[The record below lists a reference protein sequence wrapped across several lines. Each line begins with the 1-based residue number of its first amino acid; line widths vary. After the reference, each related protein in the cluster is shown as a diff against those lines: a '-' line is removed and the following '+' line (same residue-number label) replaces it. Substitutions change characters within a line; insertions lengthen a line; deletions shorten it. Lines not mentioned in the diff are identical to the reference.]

1 MNFRVALRSLKKN
14 PVFTLVALT
23 VLALGIG
30 ANTAIFSVVNA
41 VLLRP
46 LPYKHPD
53 RIVSVGTLWLQT
65 RGIGQVSLPDFLDW
79 RAQSSSFEAMSLYSD
94 YPDDVFANN
103 IPQRVNTTFS
113 DAQFFQIFG
122 IAPILG
128 RVFAESDAQQPVAVL
143 SDSFFQRTF
152 HGDPGALGKT
162 IKLDQQAFVVIGV
175 MPAGFGYPNDT
186 QVWEFAPTFLSRW
199 GESRSGHNFRA
210 VGLLKPNVSLE
221 QVRAEMTAIGSRLAA
236 AYPNDDAKKSVAVTP
251 LHDQLVRGVRTT
263 LYLLLAAVALVLLI
277 ACANV
282 ANLLLAKVAM
292 RKQEIA
298 IRTALGASQAAI
310 VRQLLAEALA
320 LAIPAGAIG
329 LLLGWWSAEA
339 LAHFSP
345 ETLAQAK
352 SVTLDWRVALFAAV
366 VSLLSCIIFGLVPAF
381 QARDVDVNSSLHSG
395 GSTRVM
401 DAGMGKLRGGIVM
414 AEIAMSMAL
423 LIGSAILIRGL
434 IALSAVDPG
443 YRAQG
448 ITVMDLSY
456 PASTP
461 EQERQAVQFYSS
473 LLQQGSTTAGVQA
486 IAAST
491 ALPNDLGNGSNG
503 AFWIEGR
510 PGPSPADYLSQNAG
524 FMAITP
530 EYFRILGIPLI
541 RGRDFSDR
549 DQPDALQTCI
559 VNQALARKFFPG
571 EDAIGHRIKTGY
583 DSLNAPFM
591 TIVGVVGDVRQDSLD
606 QPPFPY
612 IYMPYM
618 QHPGPAAGMKIMFR
632 GNESLAPTLAA
643 AAHHLNPEIAIDFK
657 PLTDLLDQGFAPSR
671 FRSGLLALFAG
682 LALLLALAG
691 LYGVMSYTVAQR
703 RGEIGVRMA
712 MGAQRTQVV
721 RMILAQ
727 GLWLV
732 LPGILIGAAFAL
744 ASSKLFVSL
753 VYGVKPTD
761 PATFA
766 AVALLLA
773 IVALL
778 AMYVPARRAAA
789 VDPMLALRNE

>member
-1 MNFRVALRSLKKN
+1 MNFRVAVRSLKKN
-14 PVFTLVALT
+14 PVFTIVALT

-46 LPYKHPD
+46 LPYQHPE
-53 RIVSVGTLWLQT
+53 RIVSVGTLWLKT

-79 RAQSSSFEAMSLYSD
+79 RAQSGSFDAMSLYSD

-103 IPQRVNTTFS
+103 TPRRVNATFS
-113 DAQFFQIFG
+113 DANLFKVFG
-122 IAPILG
+122 ISPVLG
-128 RVFAESDAQQPVAVL
+128 RVFAETDTQQPLAVL
-143 SDSFFQRTF
+143 SDSFFQQTF
-152 HGDPGALGKT
+152 HGDPSALGKT
-162 IKLDQQAFVVIGV
+162 IKLEQRAFVVVGV
-175 MPAGFGYPNDT
+175 MPAGFGFPNDSE
-186 QVWEFAPTFLSRW
+186 VWLFAPEFLKHW
-199 GESRSGHNFRA
+199 GESRSAHNFRA
-210 VGLLKPNVSLE
+210 VGLLKPGVTLE

-236 AYPNDDAKKSVAVTP
+236 AYPNDDSQKSVAVTP
-251 LHDQLVRGVRTT
+251 LHDQLVRSVRTT

-298 IRTALGASQAAI
+298 IRSALGASQGAI

-329 LLLGWWSAEA
+329 LLLGWWSAKA
-339 LAHFSP
+339 LAHFAP
-345 ETLAQAK
+345 EMLAQAK
-352 SVTLDWRVALFAAV
+352 SVTLDWRVALFAAG
-366 VSLLSCIIFGLVPAF
+366 VSLLSCIVFGLVPAF

-401 DAGMGKLRGGIVM
+401 DSGMGRLRGGIVM

-423 LIGSAILIRGL
+423 LIGSAILIRSL

-473 LLQQGSTTAGVQA
+473 LLQQGSTTPGVEA

-503 AFWIEGR
+503 TFWIEGR
-510 PGPSPADYLSQNAG
+510 PDPAPGDYSSQNAG
-524 FMAITP
+524 FMAVTP
-530 EYFRILGIPLI
+530 GYFHILGIPVV

-549 DQPDALQTCI
+549 DQPDALQTCVI
-559 VNQALARKFFPG
+559 NQALARKFFPG
-571 EDAIGHRIKTGY
+571 EDPIGHRIKTGY
-583 DSLNAPFM
+583 DSLNPPFM

-606 QPPFPY
+606 QPPLPY

-618 QHPGPAAGMKIMFR
+618 QHPGPATGLKVLFR
-632 GNESLAPTLAA
+632 GNESVAPSLATV
-643 AAHHLNPEIAIDFK
+643 AHHLNPEIAIGFN
-657 PLTDLLDQGFAPSR
+657 PLTDLLDQSFAPSR

-712 MGAQRTQVV
+712 MGAQRAQVV
-721 RMILAQ
+721 RLILAQ

-732 LPGILIGAAFAL
+732 LPGIVIGAAFAL
-744 ASSKLFVSL
+744 ATGKLFVSL
-753 VYGVKPTD
+753 VYGVKPSD
-761 PATFA
+761 PTTFA
-766 AVALLLA
+766 VVAMLLA

-789 VDPMLALRNE
+789 VDPMLALRSE

>member
-46 LPYKHPD
+46 LPYQHAD

-65 RGIGQVSLPDFLDW
+65 RNIGQVSLPDFLDW
-79 RAQSSSFEAMSLYSD
+79 RAQSGSFEAMSIYSD

-103 IPQRVNTTFS
+103 FPQRVNTTFS
-113 DAQFFQIFG
+113 DANFFKVFG
-122 IAPILG
+122 ISPVVG
-128 RVFAESDAQQPVAVL
+128 RVFAETDAQQPLAVL

-152 HGDPGALGKT
+152 HGDPSALGKT
-162 IKLDQQAFVVIGV
+162 IKLEQQAFVVIGV
-175 MPAGFGYPNDT
+175 MPAGFRFPDESEVWAYAPGYL
-186 QVWEFAPTFLSRW
+186 QHW

-210 VGLLKPNVSLE
+210 VGLLKPGVKLE
-221 QVRAEMTAIGSRLAA
+221 QVRTEMTAIGSQLAT
-236 AYPNDDAKKSVAVTP
+236 AYPDDDSKKSVAVTP

-298 IRTALGASQAAI
+298 IRTALGASQAVI
-310 VRQLLAEALA
+310 VRQLLSEALA

-329 LLLGWWSAEA
+329 LLLGWWSAKA

-352 SVTLDWRVALFAAV
+352 SVTLDWRVALFAVV
-366 VSLLSCIIFGLVPAF
+366 VSLLSCIVFGLVPAF

-401 DAGMGKLRGGIVM
+401 DSGMGRLRGGIVI
-414 AEIAMSMAL
+414 AEIAMSMVL
-423 LIGSAILIRGL
+423 LIGSAILIRSL
-434 IALSAVDPG
+434 VALSAVDPG

-448 ITVMDLSY
+448 ISVMDLSY
-456 PASTP
+456 PTATP
-461 EQERQAVQFYSS
+461 EDQRHAAQFYSD
-473 LLQQGSTTAGVQA
+473 LLQQGSATPGVQA

-491 ALPNDLGNGSNG
+491 ALPNNFGNGGNG
-503 AFWIEGR
+503 TFWMEGKPDPK
-510 PGPSPADYLSQNAG
+510 PGDFLSQDAG
-524 FMAITP
+524 FMVVTP
-530 EYFRILGIPLI
+530 GYFHILGVPIV
-541 RGRDFSDR
+541 RGRGFNDHDEAEA
-549 DQPDALQTCI
+549 PQTCI
-559 VNQALARKFFPG
+559 VNQALAKKFFPG
-571 EDAIGHRIKTGY
+571 EDPIGHRIKTGY
-583 DSLNAPFM
+583 DSANPPFM
-591 TIVGVVGDVRQDSLD
+591 TIVGVVGDARQDSVD
-606 QPPFPY
+606 QPPYPY

-632 GNESLAPTLAA
+632 GNDSIAPTLAT
-643 AAHHLNPEIAIDFK
+643 AAHHLNPEIAVEFK
-657 PLTDLLDQGFAPSR
+657 PLTDVLDEAFAPSR

-712 MGAQRTQVV
+712 MGAQRAQVV
-721 RMILAQ
+721 RMILGQ

-732 LPGILIGAAFAL
+732 LQGIVIGAAVAL
-744 ASSKLFVSL
+744 AAGKLFVSL
-753 VYGVKPTD
+753 VYGVRPSD

-766 AVALLLA
+766 AVAVLLA
-773 IVALL
+773 VVALL
-778 AMYVPARRAAA
+778 ALYIPARRAAA

>member
-14 PVFTLVALT
+14 PVFTIVALT

-46 LPYKHPD
+46 LPYQHPD
-53 RIVSVGTLWLQT
+53 RIVSLGTLWLQT

-79 RAQSSSFEAMSLYSD
+79 RAQSGSFEAMSLYSD
-94 YPDDVFANN
+94 SPEDVFANN
-103 IPQRVNTTFS
+103 IPQRVNATFS
-113 DAQFFQIFG
+113 DVQFFKVFG
-122 IAPILG
+122 IAPVLG
-128 RVFAESDAQQPVAVL
+128 RAFAETDTQQPVAVV
-143 SDSFFQRTF
+143 SETFFQHTF

-162 IKLDQQAFVVIGV
+162 IKLEQQAFVLIGV
-175 MPAGFGYPNDT
+175 MPGGFRFPNDSE
-186 QVWEFAPTFLSRW
+186 VWAFAPGYLQHWGQSRT
-199 GESRSGHNFRA
+199 GHNFRV
-210 VGLLKPNVSLE
+210 VGLMKPKLSLE

-236 AYPNDDAKKSVAVTP
+236 AYPNDDSKNSVAVTP
-251 LHDQLVRGVRTT
+251 LHDQLVRSVRTT

-298 IRTALGASQAAI
+298 IRTALGASQAVI

-329 LLLGWWSAEA
+329 LLLGWWSAKA

-352 SVTLDWRVALFAAV
+352 SVTLDWRVALFAFV
-366 VSLLSCIIFGLVPAF
+366 VSLLSCILFGLVPAF
-381 QARDVDVNSSLHSG
+381 QARDVDVNGSLHSG

-401 DAGMGKLRGGIVM
+401 DAGMGKLRGGIVV

-423 LIGSAILIRGL
+423 LIGSALLIRSL
-434 IALSAVDPG
+434 LALSAVDPG
-443 YRAQG
+443 YQAQG
-448 ITVMDLSY
+448 VSVMDLSY

-461 EQERQAVQFYSS
+461 EDERHAVQFYSS
-473 LLQQGSTTAGVQA
+473 LLQQGSTTPGVQA

-503 AFWIEGR
+503 TFWIEGK
-510 PGPSPADYLSQNAG
+510 PDPKSGDFLSQQAG

-530 EYFRILGIPLI
+530 GYFRILGIPLV
-541 RGRDFSDR
+541 RGRGFNDR
-549 DQPDALQTCI
+549 DQPEALQTCI
-559 VNQALARKFFPG
+559 VNQALAKKFFPG
-571 EDAIGHRIKTGY
+571 EDPIGHRIRTGY

-591 TIVGVVGDVRQDSLD
+591 TIVGIAKDVRQDSMEE
-606 QPPFPY
+606 PPYPY

-618 QHPGPAAGMKIMFR
+618 QHPGPATGMKIMFR
-632 GNESLAPTLAA
+632 GNESVAPTLAA
-643 AAHHLNPEIAIDFK
+643 AAHRLNPEIAVEFK
-657 PLTDLLDQGFAPSR
+657 PLTDMLDQAFAPSR

-712 MGAQRTQVV
+712 LGAQRAQVV
-721 RMILAQ
+721 RMIVRQ

-732 LPGILIGAAFAL
+732 LPGIFIGAAVAL
-744 ASSKLFVSL
+744 AAARLFVSL
-753 VYGVKPTD
+753 VYGVKPSD
-761 PATFA
+761 PATFGLV
-766 AVALLLA
+766 AVLLA
-773 IVALL
+773 VVALL